1 MRKYI
6 ICFFIILSVG
16 VLSYSFFGNYD
27 NIVLSEEEK
36 QLIENKDEQVL
47 SSMDKTDAATQMI
60 LEIYN
65 EVTCI
70 TKKNVSAIPAT
81 YIGLGRSELLDK
93 MAEYMENLPLNEIE
107 QGLISYDLMY
117 FSNEYIMLRKTYHPD
132 EDFQKYYIKFSN
144 GIVTVFYSDQKT
156 VYEYTEIELDELP
169 VKLRS
174 EIISGKT
181 IKDEKALFDFLENY
195 SS

>member
-93 MAEYMENLPLNEIE
+93 MAEYMENLPLNERE

>member
-47 SSMDKTDAATQMI
+47 SSMDKTDATTQMI